1 MHLGNCSFL
10 KANRSKGAGS
20 NHRKCGFG
28 ETAAA
33 AAAVA
38 WSSRC
43 RLRPVIW
50 RGGEGE
56 GAGGPSCTL
65 SVPIEPFASRQGR
78 VEGRK
83 ADGAVGAQCDC
94 GKMEEYEKFCEKSLA
109 RIQEASL
116 STDCFLPVQPESISL
131 ISFHG
136 VAVLSPLL
144 NIEKR
149 KEMQQEKQKALDVE
163 ARKQVNKKKA
173 LLTRVQEILENV
185 QVRKAL
191 NANDFD
197 PWETKTVYSN
207 SEVRNLNVPATFPNI
222 LPSPTEHST
231 LAEFENVTGMLPLN
245 NEDQFKSNGVDLAR
259 DSEFNPLKQCDS
271 SGISHTEN
279 EASLKTSATP
289 QEALISDD
297 LFPRN
302 DEQDP
307 SLLEKV
313 TPDPYIISLQNLMKK
328 SKEYIEREQ
337 SRRGLRSSAKRSI
350 NESHSDKENDA
361 VKVTDCVKKAQL
373 TGKHCGSVIPDK
385 PSLNKSNVLLQGASI
400 QASSMNTSG
409 LSSFSKVDIPIRTG
423 HPTVTDPESD
433 FKVIPTF
440 VTENN
445 VIKSLTSSY
454 AKLPSPEPSLSPK
467 MHRKHSRPSSA
478 CHILINNPINAY
490 ELSPKGKEQTV
501 DLVQNTDE
509 KTNVPE
515 TVPKL
520 PVDLAVC
527 SSKVYASKNTS
538 ETIQEMV
545 LAKSNQVCQSSGSPL
560 ENKVIHGLAIMEG
573 QLTPDGRGPHKMD
586 STHTAMPRLHEPHTT
601 SQCAAS
607 QNFGTVSG
615 FKSTSALEKNCNSQM
630 ELNKSYDVKNPS
642 PLLMQ
647 NQNTRQLMDTPT
659 VTCGNEQFLD
669 NSFEKVKRRLDLD
682 IDSLQKENCPHV
694 ITTGIAEQ
702 ERPHLLEKRCPGES
716 VYINKNKM
724 LESDSKE
731 GEDILKSK
739 MLAFEEMRKR
749 LEEQHA
755 QQLSLLIAEQEREQE
770 RLQKEIEEQ
779 EKMLKEKK
787 VNAAE
792 ASELDINNVV
802 ELEWRKISDS
812 GLLETMLCQVDSLH
826 TSNSH
831 SSGFTNSTIQHS
843 FGSANGAPFYLWGPT
858 SGLTKLSVTRPFGR
872 AKTKWPQV
880 FSLEIQ
886 AKFNK
891 ITAVAKGFLTRRLM
905 QTDKL
910 KQLRQTVKDTMEF
923 IRSFQ
928 SEAPLK
934 RGVVSAQDASLQER
948 VLAQLR
954 AALYGIHDI
963 FFVMDAAERM
973 SILHHDRED
982 KMKSPRVAL
991 SAATQKSLDRKKY
1004 MKAAEMG
1011 MPNKKFLVK
1020 QNPSE
1025 TRVLQLNQGQNAPVH
1040 RLLSRQGTPKTS
1052 VKGVV
1057 QNRQKS
1063 SQSRVPNRAPVSGVY
1078 AGKIQRKRPNVA
1090 TI

>member
-1 MHLGNCSFL
+1 
-10 KANRSKGAGS
+10 
-20 NHRKCGFG
+20 
-28 ETAAA
+28 
-33 AAAVA
+33 
-38 WSSRC
+38 
-43 RLRPVIW
+43 
-50 RGGEGE
+50 
-56 GAGGPSCTL
+56 
-65 SVPIEPFASRQGR
+65 
-78 VEGRK
+78 
-83 ADGAVGAQCDC
+83 
-94 GKMEEYEKFCEKSLA
+94 MEEYEKFCEKSLA

-116 STDCFLPVQPESISL
+116 SSESFLPSQSESISL
-131 ISFHG
+131 IRFHG

-163 ARKQVNKKKA
+163 ARKQVNRKKS

-185 QVRKAL
+185 QVRKAP
-191 NANDFD
+191 NASDFD
-197 PWETKTVYSN
+197 QWETETVYSN
-207 SEVRNLNVPATFPNI
+207 SEVRNLNVPAIFPNCFQ
-222 LPSPTEHST
+222 SPTEHSN
-231 LAEFENVTGMLPLN
+231 LAKLEKIAGILPLE
-245 NEDQFKSNGVDLAR
+245 NEDQCKTNEIDLAR
-259 DSEFNPLKQCDS
+259 DSEGFNSLKQCDS
-271 SGISHTEN
+271 SNISHAEN
-279 EASLKTSATP
+279 EIFPRISSATP
-289 QEALISDD
+289 QKTLISDG
-297 LFPRN
+297 FFSTN
-302 DEQDP
+302 EEQDP
-307 SLLEKV
+307 SVLAEV
-313 TPDPYIISLQNLMKK
+313 TPDPYIMSLQNLMKK
-328 SKEYIEREQ
+328 SKDYIEKEQ
-337 SRRGLRSSAKRSI
+337 SRRSLSAKRSV

-361 VKVTDCVKKAQL
+361 VKVTECVKEKAQL
-373 TGKHCGSVIPDK
+373 IGKHCVSAIPDK
-385 PSLNKSNVLLQGASI
+385 PSLNKSNVLLQGASS
-400 QASSMNTSG
+400 QASSMNMPVVA
-409 LSSFSKVDIPIRTG
+409 SFSKADMAIQAG
-423 HPTVTDPESD
+423 HPTVQDSDSD
-433 FKVIPTF
+433 FKVVPTF

-445 VIKSLTSSY
+445 AIKSLTSSY
-454 AKLPSPEPSLSPK
+454 AKLPSPEPSMSPK
-467 MHRKHSRPSSA
+467 MHRRRSRPSSE
-478 CHILINNPINAY
+478 CHILINNPINAC
-490 ELSPKGKEQTV
+490 ELSPKGKEQAV
-501 DLVQNTDE
+501 ELIVQDTDE
-509 KTNVPE
+509 RVNVPE

-520 PVDLAVC
+520 PINLAGVC
-527 SSKVYASKNTS
+527 SSKIYVSKNTS
-538 ETIQEMV
+538 EVPEDIV
-545 LAKSNQVCQSSGSPL
+545 LGKSTGHQL
-560 ENKVIHGLAIMEG
+560 ENKVIHGLATVEG
-573 QLTPDGRGPHKMD
+573 QLTSDERGAHKIN
-586 STHTAMPRLHEPHTT
+586 STCTAMPKLPEPYA
-601 SQCAAS
+601 SS

-615 FKSTSALEKNCNSQM
+615 LKSASMLEKNSCNLQM

-647 NQNTRQLMDTPT
+647 SQNTRQQMDTPT
-659 VTCGNEQFLD
+659 VSCGNEQFLD

-682 IDSLQKENCPHV
+682 IDSLQKENCPYV

-702 ERPHLLEKRCPGES
+702 EKQHLSEKRYSKGS
-716 VYINKNKM
+716 IFINKNKM
-724 LESDSKE
+724 LDTNSKE
-731 GEDILKSK
+731 SEEILKNK

-787 VNAAE
+787 AITAE
-792 ASELDINNVV
+792 ASELDINNMV
-802 ELEWRKISDS
+802 EWRKISDS
-812 GLLETMLCQVDSLH
+812 GLLETMLSQVDSLH

-831 SSGFTNSTIQHS
+831 SSGFTNSAVQHS
-843 FGSANGAPFYLWGPT
+843 FGSSNEAPFYLWGSSP

-872 AKTKWPQV
+872 PKTRLSQV
-880 FSLEIQ
+880 FSPEVQ

-923 IRSFQ
+923 MRSFQ

-934 RGVVSAQDASLQER
+934 RGIVSAQDASLQER

-973 SILHHDRED
+973 SILHHDREARKEKMLRQMD
-982 KMKSPRVAL
+982 KIKSPRVAL

-1025 TRVLQLNQGQNAPVH
+1025 TRVLQPNQGQNAPVH

>member
-1 MHLGNCSFL
+1 
-10 KANRSKGAGS
+10 
-20 NHRKCGFG
+20 
-28 ETAAA
+28 
-33 AAAVA
+33 
-38 WSSRC
+38 
-43 RLRPVIW
+43 
-50 RGGEGE
+50 
-56 GAGGPSCTL
+56 
-65 SVPIEPFASRQGR
+65 
-78 VEGRK
+78 
-83 ADGAVGAQCDC
+83 
-94 GKMEEYEKFCEKSLA
+94 MEEYEKFCEKSLA
-109 RIQEASL
+109 RLQEASL
-116 STDCFLPVQPESISL
+116 PTESFLPVQSESISL
-131 ISFHG
+131 IRFHG

-144 NIEKR
+144 NSEKR

-163 ARKQVNKKKA
+163 ARKQVNRKKA

-185 QVRKAL
+185 QVRKAP
-191 NANDFD
+191 NASDFD
-197 PWETKTVYSN
+197 QWETETIYSN

-222 LPSPTEHST
+222 LPTPTEHSA
-231 LAEFENVTGMLPLN
+231 LGRFEKETGILPSN
-245 NEDQFKSNGVDLAR
+245 NEDQFKSNGIDLAR
-259 DSEFNPLKQCDS
+259 DSEEFNSLKQCDNS
-271 SGISHTEN
+271 NTSHAEN
-279 EASLKTSATP
+279 EASVKTSSTAA
-289 QEALISDD
+289 QETLISAG
-297 LFPRN
+297 LFPTN
-302 DEQDP
+302 EEQDP
-307 SLLEKV
+307 SLLEEV
-313 TPDPYIISLQNLMKK
+313 TPDPYVMSLQNLMKK

-337 SRRGLRSSAKRSI
+337 SRRSLRSSTKRSV
-350 NESHSDKENDA
+350 NESQSDRENDA
-361 VKVTDCVKKAQL
+361 VKVADCVKEKAQL
-373 TGKHCGSVIPDK
+373 IGKLCGSVIPDK
-385 PSLNKSNVLLQGASI
+385 PSLNKSNVLLQGAST
-400 QASSMNTSG
+400 QASSVNTSVLG
-409 LSSFSKVDIPIRTG
+409 SFSKVDIPVRSGYSTSLE
-423 HPTVTDPESD
+423 PDSD
-433 FKVIPTF
+433 FKGIPTF

-445 VIKSLTSSY
+445 VIKSLTGSY

-467 MHRKHSRPSSA
+467 MHRRRSRPSSA
-478 CHILINNPINAY
+478 CHILINNPINAC
-490 ELSPKGKEQTV
+490 ELSPKSKEQTV
-501 DLVQNTDE
+501 DLVVQDTDE
-509 KTNVPE
+509 KAHVPE

-520 PVDLAVC
+520 PTDLAGVC
-527 SSKVYASKNTS
+527 SSKVYVSKNTS
-538 ETIQEMV
+538 EAIQEMV
-545 LAKSNQVCQSSGSPL
+545 LGKSNQVCQSSGNQL
-560 ENKVIHGLAIMEG
+560 ENKVIHGLAVAEG
-573 QLTPDGRGPHKMD
+573 QPASDGRGPPSMD
-586 STHTAMPRLHEPHTT
+586 SACSAVQRLHEPYAT
-601 SQCAAS
+601 SQCIMGQS
-607 QNFGTVSG
+607 FGTVSG
-615 FKSTSALEKNCNSQM
+615 LTSASVLEKNSYSLPV

-647 NQNTRQLMDTPT
+647 NQNTRQQMDTPT
-659 VTCGNEQFLD
+659 VSCGSEQFLD

-682 IDSLQKENCPHV
+682 IDNLQKENCPYV
-694 ITTGIAEQ
+694 LTAGIAEQ
-702 ERPHLLEKRCPGES
+702 ERQHVLEKRYPKGP

-724 LESDSKE
+724 IESSSKE
-731 GEDILKSK
+731 GEEILKSK

-787 VNAAE
+787 VISVE
-792 ASELDINNVV
+792 ASELDMNNAVD
-802 ELEWRKISDS
+802 LEWRKISDS
-812 GLLETMLCQVDSLH
+812 GLLETMLSQVDSLH
-826 TSNSH
+826 TSHSN
-831 SSGFTNSTIQHS
+831 SSGFTSSALQHN
-843 FGSANGAPFYLWGPT
+843 FGSAKEVPFYLWGSSP
-858 SGLTKLSVTRPFGR
+858 SGLATLSVTRPFGR
-872 AKTKWPQV
+872 AKTKWSQV
-880 FSLEIQ
+880 FSPEVQ

-963 FFVMDAAERM
+963 FFVMGAAERM
-973 SILHHDRED
+973 SILHHDREARKEKMLRQMD
-982 KMKSPRVAL
+982 KVRSPRVAL

-1025 TRVLQLNQGQNAPVH
+1025 TRVLQQNQGQNAPVH